1 MRSWDRRIAENSLA
15 NLDTESQP
23 ASYFFLIIYLFTFIF
38 LEFLYCFILLTWNS
52 VSSNAS
58 IRLSLFLRGLELLI
72 LLPWVLPPFQVLRL
86 PAWATGS
93 DPFIVFQVRVLN
105 HSPECPSFVPFLPV
119 PPEGWLQAHPVSV
132 CSFSLFS
139 LSFSLL
145 MYSFCSLL
153 AHY

>member
-93 DPFIVFQVRVLN
+93 DPFIVFRVRVLN
-105 HSPECPSFVPFLPV
+105 HSPECPFIC
-119 PPEGWLQAHPVSV
+119 A
-132 CSFSLFS
+132 
-139 LSFSLL
+139 
-145 MYSFCSLL
+145 LL
-153 AHY
+153 ACASWGLIAGVPCQCLLFFSFLIEF

>member
-119 PPEGWLQAHPVSV
+119 PPRAGCRRTLSVSAL
-132 CSFSLFS
+132 FLFS
-139 LSFSLL
+139 HWVLV
-145 MYSFCSLL
+145 YSCIHF
-153 AHY
+153 APF